1 MTVPVLLDG
10 SPLTIA
16 QVAAVARG
24 SVAVALAPAAR
35 DRLAASRANLERLL
49 DDGQPHYG
57 VNTGFGS
64 LARTRIP
71 TDHLRDLQRNLVR
84 SHDAGAGTP
93 LPRAIVRGTMLL
105 LAASLARGASGV
117 RPAVVEHVLALL
129 DAGVTPVVPSIGSVG
144 ASGDLA
150 PLAAIA
156 RVLLGEGEAWHGDD
170 LARVPA
176 SRALQAAGL
185 APISLEAKEGLALIN
200 GTHLMA
206 AEGALLLDAWE
217 RLWPAAL
224 LGCAMAIDAV
234 KATDAFLDA
243 RVHELRAQPGQIV
256 VAERLR
262 ALLAGTEIVGS
273 HRVNDDR
280 VQDPYS
286 FRCAPAVLG
295 AALDAVT
302 YVRDAIAR
310 ELGAVTDNPLL
321 VPDEAGRDTA
331 VAATLVS
338 AGNFHGMPVAL
349 PLDLLT
355 VALTHVAGIAQQR
368 VFFLLS
374 ARDPES
380 GLPPYLSPS
389 PGLNSGLMVAQYT
402 AAACCNELAGL
413 CMPAS
418 VINVPTSAG
427 IEDYNSFGPRAAAKA
442 RRALDLTRTVVAVEL
457 LCAAQGLDR
466 HRPMRSG
473 TRIEQGHARI
483 RAVVPPLDAD
493 RPLTGDLEAIDRL
506 IEDGTLGIT

>member
-1 MTVPVLLDG
+1 M
-10 SPLTIA
+10 
-16 QVAAVARG
+16 
-24 SVAVALAPAAR
+24 
-35 DRLAASRANLERLL
+35 
-49 DDGQPHYG
+49 
-57 VNTGFGS
+57 
-64 LARTRIP
+64 
-71 TDHLRDLQRNLVR
+71 
-84 SHDAGAGTP
+84 
-93 LPRAIVRGTMLL
+93 
-105 LAASLARGASGV
+105 
-117 RPAVVEHVLALL
+117 
-129 DAGVTPVVPSIGSVG
+129 
-144 ASGDLA
+144 
-150 PLAAIA
+150 
-156 RVLLGEGEAWHGDD
+156 
-170 LARVPA
+170 
-176 SRALQAAGL
+176 
-185 APISLEAKEGLALIN
+185 LEAKEGLALIN

-224 LGCAMAIDAV
+224 LACAMAIDAV

-243 RVHELRAQPGQIV
+243 RVHALRAQPGQAH

-262 ALLAGTEIVGS
+262 ALLAGTEIVAS

-302 YVRDAIAR
+302 YVREAVAR

-321 VPDEAGRDTA
+321 VEATDTIDPA
-331 VAATLVS
+331 AGATLVS
-338 AGNFHGMPVAL
+338 AGNFHGLPVAL
-349 PLDLLT
+349 PLDVLT
-355 VALTHVAGIAQQR
+355 LGLTHVAGIAQQR

-442 RRALDLTRTVVAVEL
+442 RRALDLTRTVVAIEL
-457 LCAAQGLDR
+457 FCAAQGLDR
-466 HRPMRSG
+466 HRPLRSG
-473 TRIEQGHARI
+473 TSIEVAHARI
-483 RAVVPPLDAD
+483 RAVVPSLDAD
-493 RPLTGDLEAIDRL
+493 RALTRDIEAIVGL
-506 IEDGTLGIT
+506 IDDGQFDLT

>member
-1 MTVPVLLDG
+1 MVILDG

-24 SVAVALAPAAR
+24 DASVGLDAATR
-35 DRLAASRANLERLL
+35 GRLDARRAQLERLL
-49 DDGQPHYG
+49 EDGQPHYG

-64 LARTRIP
+64 LSRTRIP
-71 TDHLRDLQRNLVR
+71 ANQLRDLQRNLVR
-84 SHDAGAGTP
+84 SHAAGVGEP
-93 LPRAIVRGTMLL
+93 LRTDTVRATMVL

-117 RPAVVEHVLALL
+117 RPVVVEQLVALL
-129 DAGVTPVVPSIGSVG
+129 ELGITPVVPSIGSVG

-156 RVLLGEGEAWHGDD
+156 LALIGEGEVWRSADGT
-170 LARVPA
+170 RM
-176 SRALQAAGL
+176 SALDAHAGAGL
-185 APISLEAKEGLALIN
+185 EPLVLEAKEGLALIN
-200 GTHLMA
+200 GTHVMA
-206 AEGALLLDAWE
+206 AEAALLLDAWDA
-217 RLWPAAL
+217 LWPAAL

-234 KATDAFLDA
+234 KATDAFLDP
-243 RVHELRAQPGQIV
+243 RVHDLRAQPGQAL
-256 VAERLR
+256 VAAQVRRL
-262 ALLAGTEIVGS
+262 LEGTEIVGS
-273 HRVNDDR
+273 HRENDTR

-295 AALDAVT
+295 AAADAVA
-302 YVRDAIAR
+302 YVRAATTR

-321 VPDEAGRDTA
+321 VGTPGSDD
-331 VAATLVS
+331 VALVS
-338 AGNFHGMPVAL
+338 AGNFHGMPIAL
-349 PLDLLT
+349 PLDVLT

-413 CMPAS
+413 SMPAS

-427 IEDYNSFGPRAAAKA
+427 IEDYNSFGPRAAAKS
-442 RRALDLTRTVVAVEL
+442 RRALDLTRLVVAIEL
-457 LCAAQGLDR
+457 LCAAQALDD
-466 HRPMRSG
+466 HRPLRSG
-473 TRIEQGHARI
+473 RLVEAAHARI

-493 RPLTGDLEAIDRL
+493 RPLTADIEAIARL
-506 IEDGTLGIT
+506 IEQRTLG